1 MRMSNHL
8 HNFRLSSHVS
18 SDIFVLMRSFLVY
31 DFNCNL
37 SQARKNKKKLS
48 EKPEILLDIKGFTS
62 SSKSLRGLPNCD

>member
-8 HNFRLSSHVS
+8 HNFRFSSHVS

-48 EKPEILLDIKGFTS
+48 GKVASLKSYWI
-62 SSKSLRGLPNCD
+62 SKVSRRAQKV